1 MSLVLQSLLPF
12 PDSCQGRNP
21 HQQGRGTKMKE
32 RCYGGIDVSKDRLD
46 GQVLP
51 QGRSF
56 SVDNTAAGWSQLVY
70 GLRGLSIG
78 YEDFTSVNKNEA
90 PNPIKEGSGFRL

>member
-1 MSLVLQSLLPF
+1 
-12 PDSCQGRNP
+12 
-21 HQQGRGTKMKE
+21 MKE

-70 GLRGLSIG
+70 GLRGLSIAALGIEPSGG

-90 PNPIKEGSGFRL
+90 PNPIKEAASDCRILLEI